1 MSYSDDLINFA
12 VIEDHK
18 ENIQSLPGG
27 HSARALANLFSP
39 SLSSTT
45 TTAVSPSKNNNDT
58 ARKEYEA
65 ELENI
70 SESDDPLDIYDRY
83 VRWAMETYPSVQA
96 TPSSQLLPLIE
107 RATKTFISYPQYK
120 NDTRYLKLWIYYIQF
135 FSDSPREVFAY
146 LARHNIGDS
155 LAVYYEE
162 FAAWLESA
170 GRWKQAEEIYK
181 LGISKEARPIARL
194 LRKFDEFQKRF
205 DRVPEHSDQPLS
217 PAIPKIRPALSTK
230 LDPFS
235 TTVAVDPQIPTPNPV
250 TGVKPKVVRHKLQIF
265 SDEDGKAPVLAS
277 DVDTKGW
284 QSIGSLSERKKENI
298 TQAKPWV
305 GETLKAGGKKINEK
319 IPVFKDEVTKNQK
332 GRIERIFVNLEAVYP
347 FPYKFGSELSIEEL
361 IAGKRGWLTKIWK
374 PEICK
379 KSSLPVSS
387 ISSKCLAE
395 FSDSPN
401 DGQSS
406 SPSEN
411 SSRVHEISQLDENRM
426 VKESHRDRPSRKMK
440 FREINETQIIKAKL
454 SPPTGPKISKRK
466 NREQTMT
473 IHTKAAT
480 DEIYGLFNQPLE
492 LEQADSESS
501 SDGYYTSGGDSTG
514 TGRVLINS
522 EAEDDNETLCGKSV
536 SEWTE
541 FTAQNQIHAEDIEC
555 ERINSPICLE
565 RDCQEYPSDESKHID
580 PEQKPNTSSYDLSSS
595 FQFEKNFNVPVIPK
609 DVASQNPPF
618 RTYIYGSQN
627 RLPFLTPIAEKTES
641 SLGMRTVNLERKYHS
656 ETTPSRIASHK
667 CTSIVESLD
676 NPLSGEFSS
685 ELVNKSE
692 QHLFISTSH
701 QRIRKLNRNIDITPQ
716 TVLVNDSKCN
726 PTEQILREAILT
738 SLQPPLN
745 DYDGYF
751 DHMNEIGGRSTEIKK
766 FVKAIAKAQR
776 KTSDKTALNYKEAP
790 ILRFPGTSSQYIVKR
805 ELGAGTFAPVYLIE
819 DVTDEA
825 LSSPLIR
832 HTITSDIDAVEKG
845 CLKAL
850 KMEYTPSSWEFYML
864 RQTKHR
870 LRDSRAID
878 SVIDAYEMHMFKDEC
893 YLIEA
898 FHDQG
903 TLLDI
908 INITMADKS
917 GPGVIDEVLVMFFAI
932 ELFRTI
938 EELHMHGLLHGDLKV
953 DNCLVRFDRLAESN
967 VWSSKYCRDGSAGW
981 KSKGIK
987 LIDFGRAIDKK
998 VFNPQVQFIA
1008 DWESCPQDCAEIR
1021 EMRPWT
1027 YQIDYHGLAG
1037 ILHLML
1043 FGKYIETVADN
1054 RGEIGPHAKK
1064 TWRLRENLKRY
1075 WQVEIWAEVFDILL
1089 NATSHIE
1096 LEDNSQLPITR
1107 SMRACRMKME
1117 IWLEA
1122 NSEKGIGLQAIIR
1135 KLETQ
1140 LSRRK

>member
-1 MSYSDDLINFA
+1 MSHSDDLINFA

-39 SLSSTT
+39 SSSNT
-45 TTAVSPSKNNNDT
+45 SKSAATPTKNINDT

-83 VRWAMETYPSVQA
+83 VRWTIETYPSVQA

-107 RATKTFISYPQYK
+107 RATKSFISYPQYK
-120 NDTRYLKLWIYYIQF
+120 NDTRYLKLWIYYIQL

-170 GRWKQAEEIYK
+170 GRWNQAEEIYK

-194 LRKFDEFQKRF
+194 LRKFDEFQKRY
-205 DRVPEHSDQPLS
+205 DQIPEHADQPLS
-217 PAIPKIRPALSTK
+217 PAIPKMRSALSTK

-235 TTVAVDPQIPTPNPV
+235 TTVAVDPQTSRPNPV
-250 TGVKPKVVRHKLQIF
+250 TGVKPKVGRHKLQIF
-265 SDEDGKAPVLAS
+265 SDEDGKAPVLAA

-298 TQAKPWV
+298 IQAKPWV

-347 FPYKFGSELSIEEL
+347 FPNKFGSELSIEEL
-361 IAGKRGWLTKIWK
+361 IAGNRGWLTKIWK

-379 KSSLPVSS
+379 ESSLPVSS
-387 ISSKCLAE
+387 KSSKYLAK
-395 FSDSPN
+395 FSVSPN
-401 DGQSS
+401 DSQSS
-406 SPSEN
+406 SPNEN
-411 SSRVHEISQLDENRM
+411 TSRVHEAAQLDENCM
-426 VKESHRDRPSRKMK
+426 VKEPHRDRPSRKMK
-440 FREINETQIIKAKL
+440 VREINETQIIKAKL
-454 SPPTGPKISKRK
+454 SSPTGPKISKRK

-492 LEQADSESS
+492 LNHSDSESS
-501 SDGYYTSGGDSTG
+501 SDGYNTSGGDSTG
-514 TGRVLINS
+514 TGRVLTNS
-522 EAEDDNETLCGKSV
+522 EAEDDNETLGGKSV

-541 FTAQNQIHAEDIEC
+541 FTAQNQIDAEGIES
-555 ERINSPICLE
+555 ERTNSSIRPE
-565 RDCQEYPSDESKHID
+565 MDCQEYPLDDYKHID
-580 PEQKPNTSSYDLSSS
+580 PEQEPSASSQDTSS
-595 FQFEKNFNVPVIPK
+595 FQFEKNFNVPLISK
-609 DVASQNPPF
+609 DTASQNPPF
-618 RTYIYGSQN
+618 RTYIQCSQN

-641 SLGMRTVNLERKYHS
+641 SLGMRTVILERKHHS
-656 ETTPSRIASHK
+656 ETSPSRDASRK
-667 CTSIVESLD
+667 CTSIVDSFD
-676 NPLSGEFSS
+676 NPLPEEFPN
-685 ELVNKSE
+685 ELVSKAE
-692 QHLFISTSH
+692 QYLYISTPQ
-701 QRIRKLNRNIDITPQ
+701 QRAREPNRNIDITPQ
-716 TVLVNDSKCN
+716 RVLVNDSKCN
-726 PTEQILREAILT
+726 PTDQILRESILT
-738 SLQPPLN
+738 SLEPSLN
-745 DYDGYF
+745 EYDGYF
-751 DHMNEIGGRSTEIKK
+751 EHKNEIGGRSTEIKK
-766 FVKAIAKAQR
+766 FIKAMAKVQR
-776 KTSDKTALNYKEAP
+776 KTSDKSALNYKGAP
-790 ILRFPGTSSQYIVKR
+790 ILRFPGMSCQYLVKR

-819 DVTDEA
+819 NIMDEA
-825 LSSPLIR
+825 LTSPLIR
-832 HTITSDIDAVEKG
+832 QNFMSDVDAVEKG

-850 KMEYTPSSWEFYML
+850 KMEHTPSSWEFYML
-864 RQTKHR
+864 RQSKYR

-878 SVIDAYEMHMFKDEC
+878 SIIDAYEMHMFKDEC
-893 YLIEA
+893 YLIEE

-917 GPGVIDEVLVMFFAI
+917 GPGVIEEVLVMFFAI
-932 ELFRTI
+932 ELFRTV
-938 EELHMHGLLHGDLKV
+938 EELHTHGVLHGDLKA
-953 DNCLVRFDRLAESN
+953 DNCLVRFERLAESN

-998 VFNPQVQFIA
+998 VFNPEVQFIA
-1008 DWESCPQDCAEIR
+1008 DWESGPQDCAEIR

-1027 YQIDYHGLAG
+1027 HQIDYHGLAG
-1037 ILHLML
+1037 ILHSML

-1054 RGEIGPHAKK
+1054 RGEIGPHVKK

-1075 WQVEIWAEVFDILL
+1075 WQVEIWAEAFDILL
-1089 NATSHIE
+1089 NATSHME
-1096 LEDNSQLPITR
+1096 REENSQLPITR